1 MKNWS
6 QILDFNDRLFYSSVS
21 VSQSV
26 RLEPP
31 SAKSWQKQTCS
42 KRVKKEAEVK
52 KKDNFVLHPSLY
64 PSIHHLLILPCISF
78 LLFFPSWHQSH
89 HSKCFIHLFLLPGLF
104 ILFLP
109 NSPLSSLL
117 YIHLHSLIV
126 LPVCTFVIVAVNCCW
141 LTDQFRTGRTLIY
154 SFSAG
159 KYKPGMCED
168 MRMHANTHT
177 HIHTCRL

>member
-1 MKNWS
+1 M
-6 QILDFNDRLFYSSVS
+6 
-21 VSQSV
+21 
-26 RLEPP
+26 
-31 SAKSWQKQTCS
+31 
-42 KRVKKEAEVK
+42 
-52 KKDNFVLHPSLY
+52 LHPSLY

-104 ILFLP
+104 ILFLS

-117 YIHLHSLIV
+117 YINLHSLIV

-177 HIHTCRL
+177 HTYTLVGYNEWMASAVTMVALRLSVCQSRSPPLLSGLLLVDRG